1 MVEVTVL
8 DSKHTQA
15 VPSAR
20 TTTKDL
26 YFAIHHAVGDFLD
39 CSLKTHCPSEW
50 AKSSLLNEQNHLR
63 GNKITPQV

>member
-39 CSLKTHCPSEW
+39 SVLFKDTLSFLNGQRVPS
-50 AKSSLLNEQNHLR
+50 
-63 GNKITPQV
+63 